1 MGKPF
6 DGARWTKWITGF
18 RLNGITY
25 GECTDNKKIFA
36 AVGDS
41 GILLTSSD
49 GARWATQTLGK
60 NLGLVYNLKAATCG
74 GGLFVVVGD
83 NSAIFAY
90 QGGAWR
96 NWKEMKWTG
105 ISPSFSPDLRGV
117 AYGSIVRDNRLESR
131 FFVAV
136 GDGGAVFTSSDGK
149 TWEREFLPSHPLF
162 GISYGKSLFV
172 AVGKNGTI
180 FTSSPSPNRL
190 SWVNRSSGTGEDLHG
205 VACGGDLF
213 VAVGKNGAILISSN
227 GVNWERVTLKK
238 PKSLHA
244 ITYSEDH
251 SAFVAVGQDGTVLA
265 SSDGI
270 AWVELYSEAGEM
282 IYGVA
287 CGEGRCVAV
296 GDGIILTST

>member
-18 RLNGITY
+18 RLNGIAY
-25 GECTDNKKIFA
+25 GMRIDNKKVFA
-36 AVGDS
+36 AIGDR

-49 GARWATQTLGK
+49 GKRWATQTLGK
-60 NLGLVYNLKAATCG
+60 NLELVHNLKAATCG
-74 GGLFVVVGD
+74 DGPFVVVGD
-83 NSAIFAY
+83 NSAIFTY
-90 QGGAWR
+90 QGGAWGD
-96 NWKEMKWTG
+96 KIIWTG
-105 ISPSFSPDLRGV
+105 PRPTFSPNLHGV
-117 AYGSIVRDNRLESR
+117 AYGSIVGDNGHESR

-136 GDGGAVFTSSDGK
+136 GDGGAIFTSSDGE
-149 TWEREFLPSHPLF
+149 TWKREFQPTPSLF
-162 GISYGKSLFV
+162 GIAYGKNLFV

-180 FTSSPSPNRL
+180 FTSFPSPNGL
-190 SWVNRSSGTGEDLHG
+190 GWVNRPPRTEEDLHG
-205 VACGGDLF
+205 VAYGGDLF

-227 GVNWERVTLKK
+227 GVNWEGATLKK
-238 PKSLHA
+238 CKSLHA
-244 ITYSEDH
+244 VTYSEDH

-270 AWVELYSEAGEM
+270 TWVELYSEAGEM
-282 IYGVA
+282 LYGVA